1 MCIENKLGPTP
12 GDGEGQG
19 GLWCCSPWQRV
30 ANSENDLEMEQQ
42 QQFKMNHSELFREH
56 WVKEFVSFAK
66 DSQPFNILLN
76 ISYGM

>member
-1 MCIENKLGPTP
+1 MKINLVQLLEMVKDREACGAAVHGVTK
-12 GDGEGQG
+12 
-19 GLWCCSPWQRV
+19 
-30 ANSENDLEMEQQ
+30 SENDLEMEQQ

-66 DSQPFNILLN
+66 DSQPFNILVN

>member
-1 MCIENKLGPTP
+1 MVKDREACGAAVHGVTK
-12 GDGEGQG
+12 
-19 GLWCCSPWQRV
+19 
-30 ANSENDLEMEQQ
+30 SENDLEMEQQ